1 MKELLSISGTAGLHR
16 LITTKKNGIVAESL
30 ATGQK
35 KFYAARSYQYS
46 PLESIAVY
54 TDTDALPL
62 EEVFQKMKEQPP
74 SEDIGKS
81 GLRAYFMEILPDH
94 DQEKVYTS
102 DIKKIVSWFL
112 FLNENGYLEAEEEA
126 ETSEEAEVDS
136 SEEE

>member
-1 MKELLSISGTAGLHR
+1 MKIKELLSISGTAGLHR

-30 ATGQK
+30 VSGQK
-35 KFYAARSYQYS
+35 KFFAARSYQYS

-62 EEVFQKMKEQPP
+62 EEVFQKMKKQPP
-74 SEDIGKS
+74 RKDIQKSE
-81 GLRAYFMEILPDH
+81 LRTYFMEILPDH

-112 FLNENGYLEAEEEA
+112 FLNENGYLEVEEEVA
-126 ETSEEAEVDS
+126 SQEEDS
-136 SEEE
+136 FEEE

>member
-1 MKELLSISGTAGLHR
+1 MKMKELLSISGTAGLHR

-62 EEVFQKMKEQPP
+62 EEVFEKMKKQPP
-74 SEDIGKS
+74 KEDIQQS
-81 GLRAYFMEILPDH
+81 ELREYFTEILPDH
-94 DQEKVYTS
+94 DQDKVYTS

-112 FLNENGYLEAEEEA
+112 FLDEKGYLTTEEQPDDEASTEEE
-126 ETSEEAEVDS
+126 
-136 SEEE
+136 